1 MKHVNLILLFCW
13 QLVKVIFF
21 SSIIAGIL
29 NLHGVSAYINVMIV
43 GILIF
48 YLEDRKDRRK
58 EKGNE

>member
-1 MKHVNLILLFCW
+1 MKHVNLILLCCW